1 VGRNPTARAERVAV
15 VQRRIGVIFGLFF
28 ALLVLAA
35 GRTVYLGVL
44 RAGSLRKAASDQQ
57 LTSETVN
64 APRGAITDR
73 NGVDLAVSEPA
84 QDIAADP
91 YLISDPLDAARRLAP
106 LLGRPQASV
115 LTELTQRTGFVY
127 LARALPEHAAQ
138 AVLAAARESKIAGIS
153 GTPVMRRVYPRGTLA
168 AQVLGEVG
176 TKGEGRLGLEYSRNA
191 LLSGRSGERRVVS
204 DALGQPLSI
213 TEVRR
218 EVPGRSLT
226 LTLDANIQQRAEDV
240 LAAVAR
246 VFAPKD
252 ATAIVMDPR
261 SGAILALANWPQVDA
276 GNSGAYSPSAYV
288 EAMEDRAVSFDYE
301 PGSTF
306 KAVTVS
312 GALEAGLI
320 TPSTPFNIPD
330 QIQVAERTIHDDT
343 EHPEETLT
351 TSQILARSSNVG
363 AIKIGELEGAPRF
376 NEWMHRYGFGARTGV
391 DLPGEE
397 AGVTLSLA
405 QYSGSSMGNLP
416 IGQGELV
423 TPMQMATA
431 YSAIANGGV
440 LRPPYIVGAIGGR
453 PRPAPAGH
461 RIISANT
468 AADLRKMLE
477 GVLGPEGTASQVS
490 IPGYQL
496 AGKTGTASKVD
507 PETGE
512 YSKTAY
518 VASFIGFAPASDPK
532 LLCAVVV
539 DEPSAGSIYGGAV
552 AAPAFGQIMS
562 FALPYLGVAPG

>member
-1 VGRNPTARAERVAV
+1 VALLERRV
-15 VQRRIGVIFGLFF
+15 GVIFGLFL

-44 RAGSLRKAASDQQ
+44 RGSTLRKAASDQQ
-57 LTSETVN
+57 LSYEAVT
-64 APRGAITDR
+64 APRGTITDR
-73 NGVDLAVSEPA
+73 NGVALAVSEPA
-84 QDIAADP
+84 DEISADP
-91 YLISDPLDAARRLAP
+91 HLVEQPLAAARALAP
-106 LLGRPQASV
+106 LLGESQASV
-115 LTELTQRTGFVY
+115 LEKLSEDSGFVY
-127 LARALPEHAAQ
+127 LARALPARASQ
-138 AVLAAARESKIAGIS
+138 AVLALKLAGVS
-153 GTPVMRRVYPRGTLA
+153 ATPTMRRVYPRGTLA

-176 TKGEGRLGLEYSRNA
+176 TEGNGLSGLEYTDNA
-191 LLSGRSGERRVVS
+191 LLRGRSGERRVVS
-204 DALGQPLSI
+204 DALGQPVSI
-213 TEVRR
+213 TETRR
-218 EVPGRSLT
+218 EQPGHALT

-240 LAAVAR
+240 LGAVAR

-276 GNSGAYSPSAYV
+276 NDPGLSPA
-288 EAMEDRAVSFDYE
+288 EAMEDRAVGLDYE

-306 KAVTVS
+306 KIVTVS

-330 QIQVAERTIHDDT
+330 QIQVAERVIHDDD

-351 TSQILARSSNVG
+351 TGQILARSSNVG
-363 AIKIGELEGAPRF
+363 AITIAKLEGTETF
-376 NEWMHRYGFGARTGV
+376 NHWVHRYGFGAPTGV

-397 AGVTLSLA
+397 AGVTLA
-405 QYSGSSMGNLP
+405 PDEYSGSSMGNLP

-431 YSAIANGGV
+431 YAAIANGGI
-440 LRPPYIVGAIGGR
+440 LRPPHIVAAIDGR
-453 PRPAPAGH
+453 PAREPAGH
-461 RIISANT
+461 RIISSTT
-468 AADLRKMLE
+468 AAELRQMLE
-477 GVLGPEGTASQVS
+477 GVLGPEGTAHEVS

-496 AGKTGTASKVD
+496 AGKTGTANKIN

-512 YSKTAY
+512 YSQSKY

-539 DEPSAGSIYGGAV
+539 DEPTAGSIYGGTV

-562 FALPYLGVAPG
+562 FALPYLGIAPG